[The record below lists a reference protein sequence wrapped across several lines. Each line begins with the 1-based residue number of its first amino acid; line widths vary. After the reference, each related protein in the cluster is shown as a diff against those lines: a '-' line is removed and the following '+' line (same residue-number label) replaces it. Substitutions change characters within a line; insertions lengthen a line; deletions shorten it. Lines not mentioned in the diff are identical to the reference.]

1 MDPAI
6 QMMEIA
12 PGLKEMLSDAGFT
25 IDTILKSGPSEIAV
39 LLGIDLYVAQI
50 IFDSAKKTIDKTS
63 SLIADEGI
71 S

>member
-1 MDPAI
+1 MDPVI

-25 IDTILKSGPSEIAV
+25 IETILKSGPSEIAV

>member
-25 IDTILKSGPSEIAV
+25 IETILKSGPSEIAV
-39 LLGIDLYVAQI
+39 ILGIDSYVAQI
-50 IFDSAKKTIDKTS
+50 IFDTAKKTTDKTS
-63 SLIADEGI
+63 SLIADEEI

>member
-12 PGLKEMLSDAGFT
+12 PGLKDMLLNAGFT
-25 IDTILKSGPSEIAV
+25 IETILKCDPSEIAV
-39 LLGIDLYVAQI
+39 ILGIDLYVAQI
-50 IFDSAKKTIDKTS
+50 IFDTAKKATNITR
-63 SLIADEGI
+63 SLVADEEI

>member
-12 PGLKEMLSDAGFT
+12 PGLKEMLSGAGFT
-25 IDTILKSGPSEIAV
+25 IEMILKSGPSEIAV

>member
-12 PGLKEMLSDAGFT
+12 PGLKEMLSGAGFT
-25 IDTILKSGPSEIAV
+25 IETILKSGPSEIAV

>member
-25 IDTILKSGPSEIAV
+25 IETILKSGPSEIAV